1 MLKELFVNLTILIT
15 FNYLFT
21 HLFKERLVH
30 KKDSISFQAVK
41 GLACGLLGVILMVFG
56 FTYQHSI
63 IDLRN
68 IPIMIAALY
77 GGWVSTATAL
87 AMITAGRLLIT
98 MNNLHY
104 IIIIC
109 IAAIPSLIVSRRKK
123 VQLKHAFYLLIITNS
138 LISFS
143 FYFLID
149 LHSYELHL
157 YFWIISIAGGMLSLY
172 LLIMKQMHIFF
183 LNNISFRRTLTF

>member
-1 MLKELFVNLTILIT
+1 M
-15 FNYLFT
+15 
-21 HLFKERLVH
+21 
-30 KKDSISFQAVK
+30 
-41 GLACGLLGVILMVFG
+41 LGVILMVFG

-98 MNNLHY
+98 MNTSALY
-104 IIIIC
+104 SVIIIC

-123 VQLKHAFYLLIITNS
+123 FN
-138 LISFS
+138 
-143 FYFLID
+143 
-149 LHSYELHL
+149 
-157 YFWIISIAGGMLSLY
+157 
-172 LLIMKQMHIFF
+172 
-183 LNNISFRRTLTF
+183 